1 MLQPREDNEI
11 SDIYHKKYNI
21 STLTKRMIYSTY
33 CKLNLTR
40 VLFTTLVLIMIHIE
54 TSQAINQSYYVSPT
68 PSLPARVGDDI
79 TTVLLVNNESGHV
92 ADFHGR
98 FLTVRPDIGVL
109 TSTARTFIQDGITT
123 EFATKILG
131 TTLNNGRLYA
141 QYLRKSSRV
150 LYENENVGP
159 SVVTS
164 WVGEEDSL
172 HTPLFLQSHNDLFNF
187 DDSDWQDIDDSIGVH
202 HREFVGN
209 TDFVIE
215 QSTKIKT
222 LGAPVLHDEKTIT
235 SVAQDSNDMLKIDLN
250 KKDEMNRLIE
260 VLSIK
265 HLQTYTVK
273 SPSENFTTTT
283 TFNQY
288 AFDPHAP
295 RKEIKYERVM
305 QPHRE
310 QNYEDHNQKS
320 RSARKQILATVTYY
334 GFADFTT
341 IVGDSVIVFSPSTT
355 QSSLHYGHV
364 TSIKGKPTLQH
375 DSIPIEIAQTME
387 KPQSTLTMGTSSKIN
402 EELGSNIIASEIF
415 DKNDSNNFLV
425 LKLKP
430 MNSLTTFALNSF
442 EEQQNASS
450 VLSKEIV
457 PLVSN
462 GFKDLISP
470 SNVTNAGLKVGTKQ
484 LEHSIP
490 KHEGATTVFIDDDP
504 FSSFDKLSDSTSLN
518 LNSAD
523 QIQSVKPIQI
533 SKGDEVHETVTHQTN
548 INITQ
553 SSLVNYQVF
562 ETSNENHNFDELCNH
577 TTSQVFLTQ
586 MTKANNTN
594 KENNGRD
601 TIVINANPLHAYE
614 IIETTKYYCIQAS
627 QSKQNPELNI
637 ISVPHDTVT
646 KSSGEF
652 MSINI
657 IDDDKDETTVQDL
670 QDYEVTTENEY
681 ESEDEEDESV
691 SDEVDLIYKTLYTTY
706 TYLTTFFEGSRTTIS
721 SHTEVLTNIVS
732 STFLPESKLESNTLN
747 YVEES
752 HISENAIREIDHSR
766 TYTIP
771 DEIASLLAQE
781 SKVNTAESSIQMM
794 TTYLDDLKFT
804 KTLFTTYTYYTSI
817 FTSNETAV
825 QSRIEIVTNYI
836 TKNVPNDQT
845 NIISVVNSKTTN
857 QNIVKSQ
864 YSLVENKI
872 DKVENMTFGIGVNSS
887 IVSDSSP
894 ASFNNQNLTEDQ
906 VSSESNTEEIIPS
919 ATFLLQTSFTTF
931 TFYTTMYV
939 GDDTSIISRHE
950 TITNVATETLQ
961 PTKLVSVEDSSFPI
975 TYFTTFTYWTKLAKD
990 GEITTLSREETLS
1003 NVIQHSNG
1011 TTLAVN
1017 DLKTADMVSSL
1028 SAATDS
1034 KTQNNQSSESEGSLI
1049 STLKDPNFQSDIT
1062 TFYTTY
1068 TYYTTSYDVNT
1079 TFIDSRLE
1087 TVTNIMTSREISN
1100 PMEVT
1105 DATLLMIKP
1114 SHPIAHFE
1122 NPIET
1127 INPNVVLYDYKQ
1139 IIDAEKISTL
1149 YFTTEIVSSI
1159 NSEGHDIKIT
1169 SSTSRLHVDQ
1179 SKKSS
1184 LPIIGNIPDY
1194 SISNINLYKTGLV
1207 RLIEGKRIQNS
1218 TTTLYQSRVIGTVI
1232 DNRYAQIIEST
1243 SSFFFEKTKSDH
1255 NLFPTSVKI
1264 PDMITKNLDIIEI
1277 TELTISENDDSVVPY
1292 KDRTNTKP
1300 ESDNIDWLSN
1310 HSPQSSKRPFAPVI
1324 RPFAS
1329 RNRPTFAPKQKTL
1342 VPSSATIITRS
1353 DITPTITATPALKS
1367 AGRYTASRRGIISNV
1382 PINANELNLSQSQSS
1397 RRLFGRPSKSLSS
1410 DLIEAN
1416 DTSNAFSPS
1425 STRFASAFR
1434 PVVSSRRQNINVS
1447 YRSSSFPVFRG
1458 SGVITNSRLRIKPT
1472 SSGLVSSY
1480 RSTQSS
1486 TFVAESSSEG
1496 SVEEDT
1502 STDEVA
1508 DVEEGIKNNNN
1519 SPLLRFRRPINAPS
1533 GFIPAI
1539 RQTGNSP
1546 AVSLRRNPL
1555 SSRAKI
1561 STTTTST
1568 TTTTAK
1574 PRARSFQ
1581 RPIGPHPRS
1590 RPQNT
1595 LFPPR
1600 GLFQS
1605 QLKNENL
1612 KAVKT
1617 NDSVSSNDFEYE
1629 GSVEEQ
1635 DLDKNVPRQK
1645 RSIKNSAYF
1654 TTGHRFRRQADT
1666 VRRNKFRFRRQNQT
1680 ITTKVESKLMDSDYN
1695 TETILTPR
1703 DKSGS
1708 RFGSRFHSPQ
1718 GHQLYTQALIV
1729 DSTTATNHRSIRPS
1743 RPTTKR
1749 PQFTLREKDGNLK
1762 GTTSNNFRRQPASG
1776 NSSKRRPA
1784 GNSNSR
1790 RLKSYVSYNKN
1801 SVDNGRQSSSS
1812 RSRNSNSNTLNRG
1825 RSRGRKRI
1833 EYASDLQSVEH
1844 ELQSIT
1850 VTHFIPSEVAVPVVS
1865 GHVTEYKNIVTAKS
1879 STEIVGPNEFAVVLG
1894 TNGMS
1899 STYLNRETS
1908 IINIAGATEHTKYLL
1923 HESIT
1928 SSVTF
1933 TPTTIRGR
1941 KTSFS
1946 HIIPS
1951 TAYSV
1956 EHIVTTIQ
1964 PQITENAPLANIL
1977 LSQLLLGN
1985 LNLPAHPLIGAV
1997 GQHNVPSAAIPTSV
2011 EPITE
2016 YRTHTSTYVT
2026 TIFDG
2031 MSTILPVTFQGK
2043 KILTTVYD
2051 TTAQTITATEYSVD
2065 TIINTQP
2072 SVQSVQTIGPAAH
2085 VNNLLLQHLLIQQQ
2099 QESLVQAISNTT
2111 PPQVLLSENLQVLD
2125 DGTRSSIMSDAS
2137 EIVEYGSD
2145 LVSVSNESQVTKSHR
2160 KKSRKT
2166 NSGSKKHQ
2174 ESSIIT
2180 LYVSGR
2186 RPGEF
2191 STVLST
2197 VREFEHSVS
2206 LQKRHAIL
2214 EIQPT
2219 NSKNYV
2225 SSTEKIENMMDK
2237 NVILK
2242 DLRSSLTIEFGFN
2255 ELPDQTA
2262 SLESIVGD
2270 VHLWFEN
2277 SNGQSTTAATLIKS
2291 VVI

>member
-11 SDIYHKKYNI
+11 SDIYNKKCDI
-21 STLTKRMIYSTY
+21 STFTRRMIYSTY
-33 CKLNLTR
+33 YHLIM
-40 VLFTTLVLIMIHIE
+40 FTTILLTMVHIE
-54 TSQAINQSYYVSPT
+54 TSQAINQSYHVSPT
-68 PSLPARVGDDI
+68 PSLPAITGDDI

-98 FLTVRPDIGVL
+98 FLTVRPEIGVL

-141 QYLRKSSRV
+141 QYLKKSSRV
-150 LYENENVGP
+150 LYENENVAP

-164 WVGEEDSL
+164 WVGEEASL
-172 HTPLFLQSHNDLFNF
+172 QTPLFLQSHNDLFNF
-187 DDSDWQDIDDSIGVH
+187 DDSDWQNIDDSIGVH
-202 HREFVGN
+202 QREFVGN

-215 QSTKIKT
+215 QSTKIKD
-222 LGAPVLHDEKTIT
+222 LEAPALQDDKIIT
-235 SVAQDSNDMLKIDLN
+235 SMEYDCNDTLKIDL
-250 KKDEMNRLIE
+250 KKEDEMNRLIE

-265 HLQTYTVK
+265 HLQTYTVNRPDG
-273 SPSENFTTTT
+273 SFTTLTL
-283 TFNQY
+283 NQL
-288 AFDPHAP
+288 AIDPHAP
-295 RKEIKYERVM
+295 IKEIKYERLM
-305 QPHRE
+305 QPHTE
-310 QNYEDHNQKS
+310 KNMEDHNQKN

-355 QSSLHYGHV
+355 KSSLHYGHV
-364 TSIKGKPTLQH
+364 TSITGKPTLHH
-375 DSIPIEIAQTME
+375 DSIPEEIVHTIEKAE
-387 KPQSTLTMGTSSKIN
+387 STLTMGTSSQKYAD
-402 EELGSNIIASEIF
+402 LGSDISASEMFNENYSKNLF
-415 DKNDSNNFLV
+415 D
-425 LKLKP
+425 LKP
-430 MNSLTTFALNSF
+430 NNPSTTFAFNLF
-442 EEQQNASS
+442 DEKQDASS

-462 GFKDLISP
+462 PFKDLISP
-470 SNVTNAGLKVGTKQ
+470 SNVTNAILKEETKQ
-484 LEHSIP
+484 LEPSIT

-504 FSSFDKLSDSTSLN
+504 FTSFDRIIDSPSLKLDSANQIKSIKLN
-518 LNSAD
+518 
-523 QIQSVKPIQI
+523 QI
-533 SKGDEVHETVTHQTN
+533 SKSDKIHETVTHQTN
-548 INITQ
+548 INITN
-553 SSLVNYQVF
+553 SSLDINQVF
-562 ETSNENHNFDELCNH
+562 ETSNENRNIEELCNH

-586 MTKANNTN
+586 MTKANKTN
-594 KENNGRD
+594 KENSGRD
-601 TIVINANPLHAYE
+601 TIVINANPLRAYE
-614 IIETTKYYCIQAS
+614 IVETTKYYCIQAS
-627 QSKQNPELNI
+627 QSKQNQELNI
-637 ISVPHDTVT
+637 ISVSHDTVT
-646 KSSGEF
+646 RSSGEF
-652 MSINI
+652 ISTNLINTDI
-657 IDDDKDETTVQDL
+657 DETTVQDL
-670 QDYEVTTENEY
+670 QEYEVTAENEY
-681 ESEDEEDESV
+681 ESEDEEYESV

-732 STFLPESKLESNTLN
+732 STFLPESKLKSNTLN
-747 YVEES
+747 YIEENQ
-752 HISENAIREIDHSR
+752 ISGTAFSQK
-766 TYTIP
+766 YTIP
-771 DEIASLLAQE
+771 DEIASLLSQE
-781 SKVNTAESSIQMM
+781 SKVNTAESSKQMM
-794 TTYLDDLKFT
+794 TTYLDDLKYT

-817 FTSNETAV
+817 FTNNETAV
-825 QSRIEIVTNYI
+825 QSRTEIVSNYI
-836 TKNVPNDQT
+836 TNNEPNYQT
-845 NIISVVNSKTTN
+845 NIISISNSKTTTKTFL
-857 QNIVKSQ
+857 KSL
-864 YSLVENKI
+864 YSLVDNKI
-872 DKVENMTFGIGVNSS
+872 YDVDNTTFGIRVNSS
-887 IVSDSSP
+887 IVSDLSP
-894 ASFNNQNLTEDQ
+894 ASFINQNFPEDQ

-939 GDDTSIISRHE
+939 GDETSIISRHE
-950 TITNVATETLQ
+950 TVTNVATETLQ
-961 PTKLVSVEDSSFPI
+961 PTKLISVEDSSFPI
-975 TYFTTFTYWTKLAKD
+975 TYFTTFTYWTKLARD

-1017 DLKTADMVSSL
+1017 DKSSLADEVSSW
-1028 SAATDS
+1028 STATDS
-1034 KTQNNQSSESEGSLI
+1034 NTQNNQDS
-1049 STLKDPNFQSDIT
+1049 KSDIT

-1068 TYYTTSYDVNT
+1068 TYYTTSYDVNA

-1087 TVTNIMTSREISN
+1087 TITNIMTSKEMSN

-1105 DATLLMIKP
+1105 DATMIKP
-1114 SHPIAHFE
+1114 SQPIANFE

-1127 INPNVVLYDYKQ
+1127 HNPNVVLYDFRQ

-1159 NSEGHDIKIT
+1159 NSEGHDIKVT

-1179 SKKSS
+1179 SKKSN
-1184 LPIIGNIPDY
+1184 LPIFGNIPDDGL
-1194 SISNINLYKTGLV
+1194 SSINLYKTGLV

-1243 SSFFFEKTKSDH
+1243 SSFFFDKTMSDH
-1255 NLFPTSVKI
+1255 ILLPTSVKI
-1264 PDMITKNLDIIEI
+1264 SDMNTKNVDLIEIIES
-1277 TELTISENDDSVVPY
+1277 TKSENDKTAVAY
-1292 KDRTNTKP
+1292 KPLTNSNP
-1300 ESDNIDWLSN
+1300 ELVNIDGISN
-1310 HSPQSSKRPFAPVI
+1310 HSPQNAKRPFAPVI

-1367 AGRYTASRRGIISNV
+1367 TGRYATSRRGIISNV
-1382 PINANELNLSQSQSS
+1382 PINSNEPNLSQSQLS
-1397 RRLFGRPSKSLSS
+1397 RRLFGRPSKSSS

-1416 DTSNAFSPS
+1416 GTLQSSNAFLPS
-1425 STRFASAFR
+1425 KTRFASAFR
-1434 PVVSSRRQNINVS
+1434 PIVSSRRQNINIS

-1472 SSGLVSSY
+1472 SSGLVSIY
-1480 RSTQSS
+1480 RPTQS
-1486 TFVAESSSEG
+1486 TTIVAESSSEG
-1496 SVEEDT
+1496 SDEEDI
-1502 STDEVA
+1502 STDEVVN
-1508 DVEEGIKNNNN
+1508 VEEGINNNNN
-1519 SPLLRFRRPINAPS
+1519 SPLLRFRRPINSPS
-1533 GFIPAI
+1533 GFTPQI
-1539 RQTGNSP
+1539 RQTGDSP

-1555 SSRAKI
+1555 SPRPK
-1561 STTTTST
+1561 TTSST

-1600 GLFQS
+1600 SLFQS
-1605 QLKNENL
+1605 QLNNENL
-1612 KAVKT
+1612 KAVRT
-1617 NDSVSSNDFEYE
+1617 NDSVFNNDFEYE
-1629 GSVEEQ
+1629 GVEEQ
-1635 DLDKNVPRQK
+1635 DEVNDEIIHRRK
-1645 RSIKNSAYF
+1645 RSIKNAAFF
-1654 TTGHRFRRQADT
+1654 TTRYRVRRQADT
-1666 VRRNKFRFRRQNQT
+1666 VRRNRFRFRRQNQT
-1680 ITTKVESKLMDSDYN
+1680 VTTKVESKLMDSDDN
-1695 TETILTPR
+1695 TETILTHR
-1703 DKSGS
+1703 DKSSS

-1718 GHQLYTQALIV
+1718 AHQLYTQASIV
-1729 DSTTATNHRSIRPS
+1729 DSTTGTKHRSIRPS

-1749 PQFTLREKDGNLK
+1749 PQFTLREKDANLK
-1762 GTTSNNFRRQPASG
+1762 GTASNNFRRQPASG
-1776 NSSKRRPA
+1776 NSSKRRPV
-1784 GNSNSR
+1784 GNSGSSNSR
-1790 RLKSYVSYNKN
+1790 RLKSYANYNKN
-1801 SVDNGRQSSSS
+1801 NLDNGRQSTST
-1812 RSRNSNSNTLNRG
+1812 RSRNLNSNTLNRG
-1825 RSRGRKRI
+1825 RSRGRNRI
-1833 EYASDLQSVEH
+1833 EYASDLQSVEN

-1850 VTHFIPSEVAVPVVS
+1850 VTHFIPSEVAVPVVN

-1894 TNGMS
+1894 TNGIS

-1908 IINIAGATEHTKYLL
+1908 IINIAGATEQTKYLL

-1956 EHIVTTIQ
+1956 EYIVTTIQ

-1997 GQHNVPSAAIPTSV
+1997 GQQNVPSAAIPTSV

-2016 YRTHTSTYVT
+2016 YRTHTSTYLT

-2031 MSTILPVTFQGK
+2031 KSTILPVTFQGK

-2065 TIINTQP
+2065 TIINTIP
-2072 SVQSVQTIGPAAH
+2072 SVQSVHTVGPAAN

-2099 QESLVQAISNTT
+2099 QESLAQAISNTT
-2111 PPQVLLSENLQVLD
+2111 PSQVLLGENLQILD
-2125 DGTRSSIMSDAS
+2125 DGTRSSIKSDA
-2137 EIVEYGSD
+2137 IDIIEYDSD
-2145 LVSVSNESQVTKSHR
+2145 LVSVSNEPQVTKSHR

-2166 NSGSKKHQ
+2166 SSGNKRSKNQ
-2174 ESSIIT
+2174 EPSVIT

-2197 VREFEHSVS
+2197 VRSDYDHSVS

-2219 NSKNYV
+2219 NSMNYV
-2225 SSTEKIENMMDK
+2225 SNTEKSKNIIEK
-2237 NVILK
+2237 NLIFK
-2242 DLRSSLTIEFGFN
+2242 DLRSSLTNEFGFN
-2255 ELPDQTA
+2255 EFTDQTA

-2270 VHLWFEN
+2270 VHLWFAN
-2277 SNGQSTTAATLIKS
+2277 SNGQSTTMTTSIKS

>member
-11 SDIYHKKYNI
+11 SDIYNEKSDI
-21 STLTKRMIYSTY
+21 STFTRRIYSTY
-33 CKLNLTR
+33 YHLIM
-40 VLFTTLVLIMIHIE
+40 FTTILLTMVHIE
-54 TSQAINQSYYVSPT
+54 TSQAIN
-68 PSLPARVGDDI
+68 I

-98 FLTVRPDIGVL
+98 FLTVRPEIGVL

-150 LYENENVGP
+150 LFENENVAP

-164 WVGEEDSL
+164 WVGEEASL
-172 HTPLFLQSHNDLFNF
+172 QTPLFLQSHNDLFNF
-187 DDSDWQDIDDSIGVH
+187 DDSDWQNIDDSIGVH
-202 HREFVGN
+202 QREFVGN

-215 QSTKIKT
+215 QSTKIKD
-222 LGAPVLHDEKTIT
+222 LGAPALQDEKIIT
-235 SVAQDSNDMLKIDLN
+235 SMEYDCKDTSKMDLK

-273 SPSENFTTTT
+273 RPDGNFTTLTL
-283 TFNQY
+283 NQSAIDPY
-288 AFDPHAP
+288 API
-295 RKEIKYERVM
+295 KEIKYERLM
-305 QPHRE
+305 QPHTE
-310 QNYEDHNQKS
+310 KNIEDHNQKN

-355 QSSLHYGHV
+355 KSSLHYGHV
-364 TSIKGKPTLQH
+364 TSIKGKPTLHH
-375 DSIPIEIAQTME
+375 DSIPEEIVQTIE
-387 KPQSTLTMGTSSKIN
+387 KSQSTLTMGTSSKKY
-402 EELGSNIIASEIF
+402 EDLGSDISASEMF
-415 DKNDSNNFLV
+415 NNNYSNNLFV
-425 LKLKP
+425 LKP
-430 MNSLTTFALNSF
+430 NNPSTTFASNLF
-442 EEQQNASS
+442 DEKQDASS
-450 VLSKEIV
+450 VLSKEV
-457 PLVSN
+457 FT
-462 GFKDLISP
+462 FKDLISP
-470 SNVTNAGLKVGTKQ
+470 SNVTNARLKEETKQ
-484 LEHSIP
+484 LEPSIT

-504 FSSFDKLSDSTSLN
+504 FTSFDRISDSPSLK
-518 LNSAD
+518 LNSAN
-523 QIQSVKPIQI
+523 QIKSIKLNQL
-533 SKGDEVHETVTHQTN
+533 SKSDEVHETVTHQNN
-548 INITQ
+548 INITN
-553 SSLVNYQVF
+553 SSLDINQVLK
-562 ETSNENHNFDELCNH
+562 TSNENRNFDDLCNH

-586 MTKANNTN
+586 MTKANKTN
-594 KENNGRD
+594 KENNDRD
-601 TIVINANPLHAYE
+601 TIVINANPLHAFE
-614 IIETTKYYCIQAS
+614 IVETTKYYCIQAS
-627 QSKQNPELNI
+627 QSKQNQELNI
-637 ISVPHDTVT
+637 ISDPHDTVT
-646 KSSGEF
+646 MSSGEF
-652 MSINI
+652 ISTNL
-657 IDDDKDETTVQDL
+657 IDADIDETTVQDL
-670 QDYEVTTENEY
+670 QEYEVTAENEY
-681 ESEDEEDESV
+681 ESEDEEYESV

-706 TYLTTFFEGSRTTIS
+706 TYLTTFFEGSKTTIS

-732 STFLPESKLESNTLN
+732 STFLPESKLKSNTLN
-747 YVEES
+747 YVKENQ
-752 HISENAIREIDHSR
+752 ISENTIREIDHKATEFSR
-766 TYTIP
+766 KYTIP

-781 SKVNTAESSIQMM
+781 SKLNTAESSKQMM
-794 TTYLDDLKFT
+794 TTYLDDLKYT
-804 KTLFTTYTYYTSI
+804 KTLLTTYTYYTSI
-817 FTSNETAV
+817 FTNNETAV
-825 QSRIEIVTNYI
+825 QSRTEIVSNYI
-836 TKNVPNDQT
+836 TNNVPNYQT
-845 NIISVVNSKTTN
+845 NIISVSNSKTTN
-857 QNIVKSQ
+857 KTFLKSQ
-864 YSLVENKI
+864 YSLVDNKI
-872 DKVENMTFGIGVNSS
+872 DNVENMTFGIRVNSS
-887 IVSDSSP
+887 IVSELSP
-894 ASFNNQNLTEDQ
+894 ASFIDKNLPEDQ

-939 GDDTSIISRHE
+939 GDETSIISRHE

-961 PTKLVSVEDSSFPI
+961 PTKLVRVEDSSFPI

-990 GEITTLSREETLS
+990 GEITTLSREETSS

-1017 DLKTADMVSSL
+1017 DKASLIDKVSSL
-1028 SAATDS
+1028 STATES
-1034 KTQNNQSSESEGSLI
+1034 NTQNNQDS
-1049 STLKDPNFQSDIT
+1049 KSDIT

-1087 TVTNIMTSREISN
+1087 TITNIMTSKEMSN

-1105 DATLLMIKP
+1105 DATMIKP
-1114 SHPIAHFE
+1114 SQPIANFE

-1127 INPNVVLYDYKQ
+1127 INPNVVLYDFKQ

-1149 YFTTEIVSSI
+1149 YFTTEIVSSM
-1159 NSEGHDIKIT
+1159 NSKGHDIKVT

-1179 SKKSS
+1179 SKKSK
-1184 LPIIGNIPDY
+1184 LPIFGNIPEDGL
-1194 SISNINLYKTGLV
+1194 SSINLYKTGLV

-1243 SSFFFEKTKSDH
+1243 SSFFFEKTMSDH
-1255 NLFPTSVKI
+1255 ILLPTSVKI
-1264 PDMITKNLDIIEI
+1264 SDMNTKNVDLIEIIES
-1277 TELTISENDDSVVPY
+1277 TKSENDKTVVPY
-1292 KDRTNTKP
+1292 KDLTRKP
-1300 ESDNIDWLSN
+1300 ELDNIDELSN
-1310 HSPQSSKRPFAPVI
+1310 HSPQNAKRPFAPVI

-1367 AGRYTASRRGIISNV
+1367 TGRYAASRRGIISNI
-1382 PINANELNLSQSQSS
+1382 PINFNEPNLSQSQSS
-1397 RRLFGRPSKSLSS
+1397 RRPFGRPSKSLS
-1410 DLIEAN
+1410 DLIEVN
-1416 DTSNAFSPS
+1416 GTLQSSNAFLPS
-1425 STRFASAFR
+1425 KTRFASAFR
-1434 PVVSSRRQNINVS
+1434 PIVSSRRQNINIS

-1472 SSGLVSSY
+1472 SSVLVSSY
-1480 RSTQSS
+1480 RPTQS
-1486 TFVAESSSEG
+1486 TTIVTESSSEG
-1496 SVEEDT
+1496 SDEEDI
-1502 STDEVA
+1502 STDEVVN
-1508 DVEEGIKNNNN
+1508 VEEGINNNNN
-1519 SPLLRFRRPINAPS
+1519 SSLLRFRRPINSPS
-1533 GFIPAI
+1533 GFTPQI

-1555 SSRAKI
+1555 SPRPK
-1561 STTTTST
+1561 TTTST

-1574 PRARSFQ
+1574 PRARSFK

-1605 QLKNENL
+1605 QLNNENL
-1612 KAVKT
+1612 KAVRT
-1617 NDSVSSNDFEYE
+1617 NDSVFNNDFEYE
-1629 GSVEEQ
+1629 GVEEQ
-1635 DLDKNVPRQK
+1635 DLDENIHRRK
-1645 RSIKNSAYF
+1645 RSIKNAAFF
-1654 TTGHRFRRQADT
+1654 TTRYRVRRQADT
-1666 VRRNKFRFRRQNQT
+1666 VRRNRFRFRQQNQT
-1680 ITTKVESKLMDSDYN
+1680 VTTKVESKLMDSGDN
-1695 TETILTPR
+1695 TETILTHR
-1703 DKSGS
+1703 DKSSS

-1718 GHQLYTQALIV
+1718 AHQLYTQASIV

-1749 PQFTLREKDGNLK
+1749 PQFTLREKDANLK
-1762 GTTSNNFRRQPASG
+1762 GTVSNNFRRQPASG
-1776 NSSKRRPA
+1776 NSSKRHPVGSS

-1790 RLKSYVSYNKN
+1790 RLKSYANYNKN
-1801 SVDNGRQSSSS
+1801 NLDNGRQSTSA

-1825 RSRGRKRI
+1825 RSRGRNRI
-1833 EYASDLQSVEH
+1833 EYASDLQSVEKD
-1844 ELQSIT
+1844 LQSIT
-1850 VTHFIPSEVAVPVVS
+1850 VTHFIPSEVAVPVVN

-1894 TNGMS
+1894 TNGIS

-1908 IINIAGATEHTKYLL
+1908 IINIAGATEQTKYLL

-1956 EHIVTTIQ
+1956 EYIVTTIQ

-1997 GQHNVPSAAIPTSV
+1997 GQQNVPSAVIPTSV

-2016 YRTHTSTYVT
+2016 YRTHTSTYIT

-2031 MSTILPVTFQGK
+2031 KSTILPVTFQGK

-2065 TIINTQP
+2065 TIINTIP
-2072 SVQSVQTIGPAAH
+2072 PVQSVHTVGPAAH

-2111 PPQVLLSENLQVLD
+2111 PSQVLLSENLQILD
-2125 DGTRSSIMSDAS
+2125 DGTRSSIKSDA
-2137 EIVEYGSD
+2137 IDINEYDSD
-2145 LVSVSNESQVTKSHR
+2145 LVLVSNESQVTKSHR

-2166 NSGSKKHQ
+2166 SSGSKRSKHQ
-2174 ESSIIT
+2174 EPSVIT

-2197 VREFEHSVS
+2197 VKSEYDHSVP

-2219 NSKNYV
+2219 NSMNYV
-2225 SSTEKIENMMDK
+2225 SNTEKSENMMET
-2237 NVILK
+2237 NLILK

-2255 ELPDQTA
+2255 ELTDQTA

-2270 VHLWFEN
+2270 VHLWFAN
-2277 SNGQSTTAATLIKS
+2277 SNGQSTMMTTSIKS